1 VEPVEEKQHDELPF
15 DQWLSIHRLQ
25 YLLDQWSLIFD
36 QGFSRSGR
44 SGGEHLP
51 LLPEIAHHPTIVE
64 LDRLLGELFL
74 YEPVAYAHEKAYR
87 VSVEWRLVT
96 VMRPFRLPSGKKILR
111 EVDER
116 QRLVPSWVNRYR
128 VAEADAWL
136 ADNFDGEVFIPK
148 PLWKALTEPA
158 RVA

>member
-1 VEPVEEKQHDELPF
+1 MDSEHDQLPL
-15 DQWLSIHRLQ
+15 DQWEDVHRIQ

-44 SGGEHLP
+44 AGGEHLP
-51 LLPEIAHHPTIVE
+51 LLPEIAHHPTITE

-87 VSVEWRLVT
+87 VSVEWRLAV
-96 VMRPFRLPSGKKILR
+96 VMRPFKLPSGKKILR

-116 QRLVPSWVNRYR
+116 QRLVPRWVNRNR

-136 ADNFDGEVFIPK
+136 DNAFDGPVDIPK

-158 RVA
+158 GVA